1 MSNDHASTPV
11 TPATATSGLPTF
23 TRRAVVTASASA
35 LLAGGLTA
43 RPALTAP
50 AFLRQGEKI
59 TIPLFTTE
67 NDPNS
72 LNFFERTISAFQEQY
87 PDVGVEITLYQD
99 ENQLEYITTAF
110 ETGTDLGIFAPGSA
124 NIAAWAEQGYLLP
137 LTPMIERIG
146 EDDFLPGT
154 RIVVDGEDYAMPVQ
168 SNASALW
175 VRRDLLDGAGL
186 PIPTTYEEYLG
197 AVPALHGKDG
207 LIGVS
212 SGVGAVPQLTLQYF
226 TPYIHQSGWDYFDHA
241 GNLTFNQPAV
251 LDAINRFVEIMK
263 YTSPSLYNA
272 TFQDILTAFIS
283 GRAAFGTFPGR
294 MGVNLAAQNPEL
306 AEKVTVVAT
315 PAGPFMT
322 GQLLFGGI
330 QHMVVYAKTAHP
342 EETLA
347 FLEFMT
353 TGERSLDFAMTVPG
367 HLLPP
372 LESVRALVPTYQS
385 DFMSKYGDWV
395 ITLNNL
401 VPNAFSPALS
411 MGAVADNVYY
421 GRLSNLCPWAQRLWG
436 GPPIDG
442 TMFQQILIEGK
453 APDAAWTEAAEKMR
467 AESDAWKAENP
478 DWAPL
483 PAPEPVATPAA

>member
-1 MSNDHASTPV
+1 MSTEPEPTVVGDTQQFASEGHAVSRRTFVAAAAGAALATSTP
-11 TPATATSGLPTF
+11 
-23 TRRAVVTASASA
+23 
-35 LLAGGLTA
+35 A
-43 RPALTAP
+43 RSSFAAP
-50 AFLRQGEKI
+50 AFLRQGGAI

-72 LNFFERTISAFQEQY
+72 LAFFERTIAAFQEDN
-87 PDVGVEITLYQD
+87 PNVSVEITLYQD
-99 ENQLEYITTAF
+99 ENQLQYITTAF

-124 NIAAWAEQGYLLP
+124 NIAEWAAQGQLLP

-146 EDDFLPGT
+146 VDDFLPGT
-154 RIVVDGEDYAMPVQ
+154 RIVVDGQDYAMPVQ

-175 VRRDLLDGAGL
+175 VRRDLLEAEGL
-186 PIPTTYEEYLG
+186 PIPTTYEEYL
-197 AVPALHGKDG
+197 AAAQALNGKDG

-226 TPYIHQSGWDYFDHA
+226 TPYIHQAGWDYFDFE
-241 GNLTFNQPAV
+241 GNLTFDQPAV
-251 LDAINRFVEIMK
+251 LESVVRFADIMRNA
-263 YTSPSLYNA
+263 SPSMYNA

-283 GRAAFGTFPGR
+283 GRAVFGTFPGR

-306 AEKVTVVAT
+306 AENVTVVAT

-330 QHMVVYAKTAHP
+330 QHMVIYARTAYP

-372 LESVRALVPTYQS
+372 LKSVRALVPTYQS
-385 DFMSKYGDWV
+385 EFMSKYGDWV
-395 ITLNNL
+395 ITLNDL

-411 MGAVADNVYY
+411 MGAVSDNTYL
-421 GRLSNLCPWAQRLWG
+421 GRVSNLCPWAQRLWG
-436 GPPIDG
+436 SPPIDG
-442 TMFQQILIEGK
+442 TMFQQILIEGQE
-453 APDAAWTEAAEKMR
+453 PEAAWTAAADAMR

-478 DWAPL
+478 DWTPAPL
-483 PAPEPVATPAA
+483 SAATPTT